1 MYDLILCVIATTKNN
16 RLPIFQK
23 IGYTKSKYK
32 TKIVYLVDSDDRPDY
47 IDEDCWFNCYG
58 GVGHSFTCRFVEYL
72 KNTYDEAKWFMQ
84 VDDDSC
90 TDLDKTIELLN
101 YSYDYEDPVVLTGSF
116 LFQLN
121 LPRYADRTIDT
132 SPCFTNNLDQKL
144 QKILLDMNTE
154 NLFVGTD
161 DLNKYEV
168 MPYVARGWEQS
179 VFSCGALNKIKK
191 YDRLQ
196 EYVLN
201 CAKIDPE
208 FSDQV
213 PFVLAKLAKIPIS
226 QCFFITPTPS
236 VEEYTAINKNGRFS
250 HVHHICETW
259 DQMKIFENIVEEKRV
274 FESARDIEEYFDSYK
289 ENSEWLFF
297 HIVDNT
303 IKSRCLL
310 KFVDNKQ
317 IEVMDIKFIG
327 LVSYSSV
334 PETPINLNESGYE
347 FQKKQWEFDSK
358 TNSFVITNQA
368 NQKIFFSKIRDK
380 LYGFKTNENEV
391 FILSKTHPLDSVF
404 WHKSLFVGTS
414 FARIN

>member
-23 IGYTKSKYK
+23 IGYTKSKHK
-32 TKIVYLVDSDDRPDY
+32 TKIVYLVDSDDRPEY

-58 GVGHSFTCRFVEYL
+58 GVGHSFTCRFIEYL

-101 YSYDYEDPVVLTGSF
+101 CFYDYEDPVVLTGSF

-121 LPRYADRTIDT
+121 LPRYVDRTIDT
-132 SPCFTNNLDQKL
+132 SPCFTNNVDQKL
-144 QKILLDMNTE
+144 QKILLDMNIE
-154 NLFVGTD
+154 NMFIGTD
-161 DLNKYEV
+161 NLNKYKI
-168 MPYVARGWEQS
+168 MPYFSRGWEQS

-201 CAKIDPE
+201 CAKADPE

-226 QCFFITPTPS
+226 QCFFLAPTPS

-250 HVHHICETW
+250 HVHHICDCW
-259 DQMKIFENIVEEKRV
+259 DQIEVFEKIIEEKKV
-274 FESARDIEEYFDSYK
+274 FESAEDVDNYFDSYK

-297 HIVDNT
+297 HVLNNN

-310 KFVDNKQ
+310 KFVENKK
-317 IEVMDIKFIG
+317 IKVIDIKLTG
-327 LVSYSSV
+327 LVSYSAV
-334 PETPINLNESGYE
+334 PECSVNLNESEYGFDE
-347 FQKKQWEFDSK
+347 KEWEFDSEID
-358 TNSFVITNQA
+358 SFIISNKI
-368 NQKIFFSKIRDK
+368 NQKIVLSKIKEK
-380 LYGFKTNENEV
+380 LYGFKSSEDEF
-391 FILSKTHPLDSVF
+391 FILSKTHPLDTVF
-404 WHKSLFVGTS
+404 WHKNLFVGTS